1 MLILLLVVGIVVV
14 IVGKVLYEKTTM
26 FEDFGEC
33 TMAIGAVITI
43 LSLALI
49 IGFLFDMSFSLKV
62 DDKIKM
68 YQEENENI
76 ESQIGQLVTNYMEY
90 ESDTYANFKSED
102 SITLVSMYPELK
114 SDTLVNTQIEIYNEN
129 NKKIKKLKEE
139 LIDLSAKKWILYFG
153 E

>member
-1 MLILLLVVGIVVV
+1 MLVLLVVVGI
-14 IVGKVLYEKTTM
+14 IVFILGSALYEKSC
-26 FEDFGEC
+26 DFNELGDGLRW
-33 TMAIGAVITI
+33 IGGGTSLFVLLVIC
-43 LSLALI
+43 LL
-49 IGFLFDMSFSLKV
+49 LFDMSFSLKV